1 MQCLFLESDLL
12 FDRLCNYLK
21 LNYIFD
27 LDKTYVLDS
36 AIFGNE
42 TRYLNHSEDANCSAT
57 GN

>member
-1 MQCLFLESDLL
+1 MQCLFLESHFL
-12 FDRLCNYLK
+12 FDRLCNHSG

-27 LDKTYVLDS
+27 LDTTYVLDS

-42 TRYLNHSEDANCSAT
+42 TRYLNHSEDANCCAT